1 MPKTIIRMFLLVPIC
16 LWMSLS
22 LLLARSQDHPT
33 GLAKALLGDNSFEFI
48 TVEQAHFRF
57 HYQRGSFASSHLAS
71 LQSDAKKARLKGLEI
86 LQEADFPDAIDI
98 FYLQSRA
105 EMQRAIGFSVK
116 GFSDWRSRTVLIV
129 VNEEIRAY
137 HAHEIMHVLSS
148 NLWGF
153 PADSNHCFIEGLAVF
168 ADSPCLGYSLHEI
181 AAYMEHQRLL
191 IPMET
196 LFPRFRQQGDVPSY
210 MQAGSLVEYLI
221 DSYGAEKFNRLWQ
234 EGIQQCDHILG
245 ISIERLEADFKNYL
259 KAKHPS
265 LPAVNWELLLSR
277 GCG

>member
-1 MPKTIIRMFLLVPIC
+1 MVMRLHLLILICFLV
-16 LWMSLS
+16 
-22 LLLARSQDHPT
+22 LLPGLRALAQDQAV
-33 GLAKALLGDNSFEFI
+33 GLAKALLGDDSFQFI
-48 TVEQAHFRF
+48 TAEEAHFRF

>member
-1 MPKTIIRMFLLVPIC
+1 MLKTIIRMFLLVPVC

-22 LLLARSQDHPT
+22 LLLARSQDQPT

-57 HYQRGSFASSHLAS
+57 HYQRGSFASSRLAS

-86 LQEADFPDAIDI
+86 LQEADYPRVIDV

-137 HAHEIMHVLSS
+137 HAHEIMHILSS

-153 PADSNHCFIEGLAVF
+153 PADSNHCFLEGLAVF

-181 AAYMEHQRLL
+181 AAFMAHKGLL
-191 IPMET
+191 IPLNTM
-196 LFPRFRQQGDVPSY
+196 FGSFRQQADVPSY

-221 DSYGAEKFNRLWQ
+221 EMYGLDKFKKIWKEGPERL
-234 EGIQQCDHILG
+234 EHILG
-245 ISIERLEADFKNYL
+245 ISLEELEKRHERYLRGQYRRVPEVQWQVLLEK
-259 KAKHPS
+259 
-265 LPAVNWELLLSR
+265 